1 MRDPVERIRD
11 MIEAIDRIERYAAQG
26 REAFDRDE
34 LIQSWF
40 IRHLQILG
48 EAARALP
55 DDIRQK
61 APDIEWKK
69 ITGMRHVLVHDY
81 FGIDRNVVW
90 ATVKSELGPL
100 KASLATLLGNLSAD
114 PPS

>member
-1 MRDPVERIRD
+1 
-11 MIEAIDRIERYAAQG
+11 MIEAIDRIERYAVRG
-26 REAFDRDE
+26 RDAFDQDE

-55 DDIRQK
+55 DEIRQQ

-81 FGIDRNVVW
+81 FGIDRDIVW
-90 ATVKSELGPL
+90 TAVERELGPL
-100 KASLATLLGNLSAD
+100 KSSLTSFLDGLSD
-114 PPS
+114 PNA

>member
-1 MRDPVERIRD
+1 
-11 MIEAIDRIERYAAQG
+11 MIEAIDRIERYAARG
-26 REAFDRDE
+26 RDAFDQDE

-55 DDIRQK
+55 DEVRQK

-81 FGIDRNVVW
+81 FGIDRDIVW
-90 ATVKSELGPL
+90 TAVERELGPL
-100 KASLATLLGNLSAD
+100 KTSLARLLEDRYD
-114 PPS
+114 PNV

>member
-1 MRDPVERIRD
+1 
-11 MIEAIDRIERYAAQG
+11 MIEAIERIERYAARG
-26 REAFDRDE
+26 RDAFDEDE
-34 LIQSWF
+34 LIQNWF

-55 DDIRQK
+55 DEIRQK
-61 APDIEWKK
+61 APDIEWRK

-90 ATVKSELGPL
+90 ATVKNELGPV
-100 KASLATLLGNLSAD
+100 KTSLVNLLDNLTDESSA
-114 PPS
+114 

>member
-1 MRDPVERIRD
+1 
-11 MIEAIDRIERYAAQG
+11 MIEAIDRIERYAVRG
-26 REAFDRDE
+26 RDAFDLDE

-55 DDIRQK
+55 DEIREK
-61 APDIEWKK
+61 APDVEWKK

-81 FGIDRNVVW
+81 FGIDRDIVW
-90 ATVKSELGPL
+90 TTVDKELGPV
-100 KASLATLLGNLSAD
+100 KASLTSLLERLSLEQ
-114 PPS
+114 PS

>member
-1 MRDPVERIRD
+1 
-11 MIEAIDRIERYAAQG
+11 MIEAIDRIERYAARG

-61 APDIEWKK
+61 APDIGWKK
-69 ITGMRHVLVHDY
+69 ITGMRHVVGGGGHRVSFACLR
-81 FGIDRNVVW
+81 GTPSSVVNSSYVW
-90 ATVKSELGPL
+90 RPRTRE
-100 KASLATLLGNLSAD
+100 
-114 PPS
+114 

>member
-1 MRDPVERIRD
+1 
-11 MIEAIDRIERYAAQG
+11 MIEAIDRIQRYAARG
-26 REAFDRDE
+26 RDAFDQDE

-55 DDIRQK
+55 DEVRQK
-61 APDIEWKK
+61 APDIEWNK

-81 FGIDRNVVW
+81 FGIDRDIVW
-90 ATVKSELGPL
+90 TAVERDLGPL
-100 KASLATLLGNLSAD
+100 KTSLASLLDGLSD
-114 PPS
+114 PNE

>member
-1 MRDPVERIRD
+1 VRDPVERIRD
-11 MIEAIDRIERYAAQG
+11 MVEAIDRIERYAERG

-69 ITGMRHVLVHDY
+69 SMRHVLVHDY
-81 FGIDRNVVW
+81 FGIDRNVVC
-90 ATVKSELGPL
+90 GRR
-100 KASLATLLGNLSAD
+100 
-114 PPS
+114 

>member
-1 MRDPVERIRD
+1 
-11 MIEAIDRIERYAAQG
+11 MIEAIDRIERYAVRG
-26 REAFDRDE
+26 RDAFDQDE

-55 DDIRQK
+55 DEVRQK

-81 FGIDRNVVW
+81 FGIDRDIVW
-90 ATVKSELGPL
+90 TAVERELGPL
-100 KASLATLLGNLSAD
+100 KISLARLLERLFEPNE
-114 PPS
+114 

>member
-1 MRDPVERIRD
+1 
-11 MIEAIDRIERYAAQG
+11 MIEAIDRIERYATRG
-26 REAFDRDE
+26 REAFDQDE

-55 DDIRQK
+55 DEVRQL
-61 APDIEWKK
+61 APEVEWKK

-81 FGIDRNVVW
+81 FGIDRDIVW
-90 ATVKSELGPL
+90 TTVEKELGPL
-100 KASLATLLGNLSAD
+100 KTSLASLLEKDAD
-114 PPS
+114 GRE